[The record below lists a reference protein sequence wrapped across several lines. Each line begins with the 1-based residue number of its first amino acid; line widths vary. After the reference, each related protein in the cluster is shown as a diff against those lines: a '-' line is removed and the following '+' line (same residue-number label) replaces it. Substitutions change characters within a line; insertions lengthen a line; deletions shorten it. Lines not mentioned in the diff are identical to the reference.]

1 MSKFHLN
8 LLQDLPSL
16 NAILELVKSWSR
28 EIFYA
33 TVFGSCEC
41 SSLFISAK
49 YLYFS
54 AFQPNWSPWS
64 HLFGEIMTQNFL
76 NNVLQKCRAN
86 LSYQVY
92 LHVKKLVFVSAFPNI
107 CKCNSALNSRD
118 IKRAEICRDITI
130 QREYLYCCPLSGN
143 LFSFSSLQFRIFADC
158 KMLSASV

>member
-1 MSKFHLN
+1 
-8 LLQDLPSL
+8 
-16 NAILELVKSWSR
+16 
-28 EIFYA
+28 
-33 TVFGSCEC
+33 
-41 SSLFISAK
+41 
-49 YLYFS
+49 
-54 AFQPNWSPWS
+54 
-64 HLFGEIMTQNFL
+64 MTQNFL
-76 NNVLQKCRAN
+76 NNVLQKRRAN

-158 KMLSASV
+158 KMLSASTQNNFKKLLMLTIWNAALALLSSKVRAAIIIRIIKIFLSLCWPFA

>member
-1 MSKFHLN
+1 M
-8 LLQDLPSL
+8 
-16 NAILELVKSWSR
+16 
-28 EIFYA
+28 
-33 TVFGSCEC
+33 
-41 SSLFISAK
+41 
-49 YLYFS
+49 
-54 AFQPNWSPWS
+54 
-64 HLFGEIMTQNFL
+64 MQNFL

-143 LFSFSSLQFRIFADC
+143 LFSLSSLQFRIFADC
-158 KMLSASV
+158 KMLSASVQNNFEKLLILTKWDAALALLSSMVRAAIIIRIIKIFLSLCWPFA